1 VYFPVRIDVP
11 AGEAHSLDSGVR
23 MDTKFSNFE
32 RYIGSDGEDT
42 LIGGAGKD
50 NFDGG
55 APTPPEEEE
64 KDTTDYAGN
73 VEDGD
78 CADAMGCP

>member
-1 VYFPVRIDVP
+1 M
-11 AGEAHSLDSGVR
+11 GG
-23 MDTKFSNFE
+23 
-32 RYIGSDGEDT
+32 DGEDT

-78 CADAMGCP
+78 CADAMCCP

>member
-1 VYFPVRIDVP
+1 MGRGGDDQLT
-11 AGEAHSLDSGVR
+11 GEAGNDTR
-23 MDTKFSNFE
+23 M
-32 RYIGSDGEDT
+32 GGDGEDT

-64 KDTTDYAGN
+64 KDTTDYPGN